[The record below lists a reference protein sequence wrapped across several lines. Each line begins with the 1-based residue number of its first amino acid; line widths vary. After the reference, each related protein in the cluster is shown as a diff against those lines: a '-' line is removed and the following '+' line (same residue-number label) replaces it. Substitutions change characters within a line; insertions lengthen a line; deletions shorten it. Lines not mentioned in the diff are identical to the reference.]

1 MPALHKQCCWNPAL
15 DICLPVWGGFLINYS
30 LPFTLHAHQF
40 FYLLVFMLEKFASLC
55 NINQPPNS
63 AALNIQQQGKGEQNY
78 VFWPVATPVT
88 HIC

>member
-1 MPALHKQCCWNPAL
+1 MLTN
-15 DICLPVWGGFLINYS
+15 
-30 LPFTLHAHQF
+30 F